1 MQENS
6 IPTSPEQIR
15 SRVVELIA
23 RLFCALLYVYFCRA
37 ALASFLNTQNV
48 PVLLLLIAE
57 TMTMF
62 LIITARFPAAV
73 NRSLYASTITIAG
86 SFYFVLVNVSDG
98 MRLVPVSIT
107 VVLQLS
113 GLMLQIIAKVHLGR
127 SFGLVPANRGIVT
140 SGPYRLVRH
149 PIYVGYFLTHVGFV
163 LSMWSLHNFCV
174 YALLNTLQCLRIRE
188 EEKLLRQDQSYQEYA
203 DSVRY
208 RFIPLVV

>member
-1 MQENS
+1 MQGQS
-6 IPTSPEQIR
+6 VPTSAEKIR
-15 SRVVELIA
+15 SRVIEIIA
-23 RLFCALLYVYFCRA
+23 RSFCALLYLYFCRA
-37 ALASFLNTQNV
+37 ALASFLNTHNV
-48 PVLLLLIAE
+48 SVLLLLIAE
-57 TMTMF
+57 SLTML
-62 LIITARFPAAV
+62 LIITARFPAAI

-107 VVLQLS
+107 AALQLS

-149 PIYVGYFLTHVGFV
+149 PIYLGYFLNHVGFV

-174 YALLNTLQCLRIRE
+174 YAVLNTLQVLRIRE
-188 EEKLLRQDQSYQEYA
+188 EEKLLRQDEYYHVYA
-203 DSVRY
+203 GAVRY